1 MTDISLH
8 ELNGTKQFETLSN
21 DFSRKLLTITTQLRS
36 VDNKINN
43 IERNGK
49 FKDDEY
55 DNIQDDL
62 IKIDESIEFLND
74 DIKKLESLTNYKD
87 NDNSYYNGY
96 KDNDEDNDRSEND
109 KRKYM
114 IIEKLKRGVDET
126 KRLLQQIQSSV
137 IHLKTTIIGK
147 DMNNVYNNNNNNNA
161 DDNRV
166 DDNNNVNITSTGMI
180 GGKMFQIQHTPLN
193 AEQIESQHFEA
204 IQREAEIN
212 KIVNSVG
219 ELNQI
224 FHDMDT
230 IVNSQGEL
238 IDNIENNIYS
248 TLENTRYADRELR
261 KADNWDRKRRKFS
274 CVLIVIVIIIMFILL
289 ALIS

>member
-8 ELNGTKQFETLSN
+8 ELNGTNQFETLSN
-21 DFSRKLLTITTQLRS
+21 DFSKKLLTVTTQLRS
-36 VDNKINN
+36 VDKKIDN
-43 IERNGK
+43 IERNGN
-49 FKDDEY
+49 FEDNQYE
-55 DNIQDDL
+55 NIQDDL
-62 IKIDESIEFLND
+62 NKIDQSIEFLND
-74 DIKKLESLTNYKD
+74 DIKKLESMINYKD
-87 NDNSYYNGY
+87 NSYYDGY
-96 KDNDEDNDRSEND
+96 KDNNDEYEINEND
-109 KRKYM
+109 KMKYM
-114 IIEKLKRGVDET
+114 IIEKLKKGVDET

-137 IHLKTTIIGK
+137 THLKTNTTGTDI
-147 DMNNVYNNNNNNNA
+147 NNDIFNDNYNDNTDINDDGNNN
-161 DDNRV
+161 
-166 DDNNNVNITSTGMI
+166 TSTGTI
-180 GGKMFQIQHTPLN
+180 GGKMYQIQHTPLN